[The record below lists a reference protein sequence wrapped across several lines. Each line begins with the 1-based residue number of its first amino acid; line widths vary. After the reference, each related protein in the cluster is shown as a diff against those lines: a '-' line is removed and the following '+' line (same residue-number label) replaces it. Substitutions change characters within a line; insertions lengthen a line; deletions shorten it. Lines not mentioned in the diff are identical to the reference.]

1 LGRFGRL
8 EIAPIVLKNP
18 SARVIQQAAIEAPT
32 AMSDQSADAL
42 FATHFLPLYPDQT
55 PAALANLREQ
65 DANPANNPSLLLPL
79 REAAE
84 TFARLAPAMLAAP
97 QLALDFSDAS
107 IARLSAAVRAAN
119 LLERL
124 GRTTIAES
132 PRASELANFTIH
144 ASAYV
149 GECVVRNHAGR
160 WQLRNPLWESRV
172 FLASA
177 AGEAQLP
184 IFHWW
189 LRTLVETE
197 AEFAV
202 AGGLASRYRS
212 YVQVPCFDAQQLV
225 KIASADRKLPKLS
238 KVRYDLLYK
247 HLKAHLPELRDLG
260 QDFPTP
266 ERFAAYEFKWLDF
279 LWLGDG
285 KMVLFYGQGKGGL
298 HLFWMSAQ
306 GFEQSALI
314 PCDGFPAPIVR
325 CDAQKIVIVF
335 SVDQQLL
342 TQEMLWWG
350 M

>member
-1 LGRFGRL
+1 
-8 EIAPIVLKNP
+8 
-18 SARVIQQAAIEAPT
+18 
-32 AMSDQSADAL
+32 MSDQSADAL
-42 FATHFLPLYPDQT
+42 FAMHFLPLYPDQT
-55 PAALANLREQ
+55 PAALGRLRQ
-65 DANPANNPSLLLPL
+65 HDANPANNPSLLLPL
-79 REAAE
+79 RDAAE
-84 TFARLAPAMLAAP
+84 TFARLAPALLAAP
-97 QLALDFSDAS
+97 DLVLDFSDAS
-107 IARLSAAVRAAN
+107 IARLSAAARDAN
-119 LLERL
+119 LVERL
-124 GRTTIAES
+124 GAPGSTTS

-149 GECVVRNHAGR
+149 GECIVRQHAGR
-160 WQLRNPLWESRV
+160 WALRNPLWESRV
-172 FLASA
+172 FLVSA

-189 LRTLVETE
+189 LRTLVETD
-197 AEFAV
+197 AEFAIT
-202 AGGLASRYRS
+202 GGLAGRYRS
-212 YVQVPCFDAQQLV
+212 YVQVPCFDAEKLA
-225 KIASADRKLPKLS
+225 KIASIDRKLPKLS

-260 QDFPTP
+260 QDFPAP

-279 LWLGDG
+279 FWLGDG

-325 CDAQKIVIVF
+325 CDAQKIVVVF

>member
-1 LGRFGRL
+1 
-8 EIAPIVLKNP
+8 
-18 SARVIQQAAIEAPT
+18 
-32 AMSDQSADAL
+32 MSDQSADAL
-42 FATHFLPLYPDQT
+42 FATHFLLLYPDQT
-55 PAALANLREQ
+55 AAALATLRQQ
-65 DANPANNPSLLLPL
+65 DANPSNNPTLLLPL
-79 REAAE
+79 RDAAE
-84 TFARLAPAMLAAP
+84 TFARLAPAMLGAP
-97 QLALDFSDAS
+97 QLELDFSDAS
-107 IARLSAAVRAAN
+107 IARLSAAVRRAN
-119 LLERL
+119 LSERFSAPD
-124 GRTTIAES
+124 ISEP
-132 PRASELANFTIH
+132 PRASELANFAIH

-149 GECVVRNHAGR
+149 GECIVRNHAGC

-189 LRTLVETE
+189 LRTLVETDV
-197 AEFAV
+197 EFAV
-202 AGGLASRYRS
+202 AGGISGRYRS
-212 YVQVPCFDAQQLV
+212 YVQVPCFDTEKLV

-260 QDFPTP
+260 RDFPAP

-285 KMVLFYGQGKGGL
+285 KMVLFYGQGNGGL

-350 M
+350 I